1 MKHKVF
7 KPIALVVL
15 FFFCWSFGGI
25 FDVVAFAATDSKQ
38 TPSNKQLSNQSSTQG
53 QSNTPKP
60 EEKFQKTIEDIENV
74 IKEVEKLGRLE
85 DEKWQ
90 KLKTKKTELETLDI
104 EIKKQFNDTEKFLK
118 EKGLP
123 PEILDRH

>member
-1 MKHKVF
+1 MDF
-7 KPIALVVL
+7 RYKPAIRIISLTVL
-15 FFFCWSFGGI
+15 FFFCWTFGGI
-25 FDVVAFAATDSKQ
+25 FDIVAFAATDSKQ

-74 IKEVEKLGRLE
+74 LEEVEKLGRLE

-104 EIKKQFNDTEKFLK
+104 EIKKQFAKTE
-118 EKGLP
+118 
-123 PEILDRH
+123 